1 MNIYQANPAAGIFGK
16 FSDVRESAHKPGVPL
31 PDSDEFEDDYTSY
44 LKRLVAE
51 AKRKKVA
58 KA

>member
-1 MNIYQANPAAGIFGK
+1 MSVYQANPAAGIFGK
-16 FSDVRESAHKPGVPL
+16 PSNLCNTAHKQGVSL
-31 PDSDEFEDDYTSY
+31 PDSDEFEEDYTSY

-51 AKRKKVA
+51 AKRKKTA